1 MSFDPN
7 SPVRR
12 TPLMTLADKPHLACK
27 MEACQT
33 SGSFKMRGAIRTLQK
48 LAQEG
53 DKRQVITVS
62 MGNTAFSLAWAGRLL
77 NRKVC
82 VVMPENV
89 SPAKLEL
96 TRKIGAQ
103 VILHGQ
109 TGSAA
114 MAHCEKLVAKGNYY
128 FLHPHKCPPFL
139 AGSESIG
146 QELMEDQP
154 GMRRIYV
161 PVGGGGLLSAMCS
174 FACQSTRPIEI
185 VGVEAEGAP
194 AFARSLAAGKPV
206 SISRID
212 TIADALTI
220 NEPDAEVFAYVAAHI
235 DTILTVNEE
244 EIVGSMRMLFDEFRI
259 IAEPGGAAPL
269 AAMIKND
276 NGEIAAAI
284 ISGGNISMESFSRIT
299 SVQDQTRQ

>member
-1 MSFDPN
+1 MRRMLN
-7 SPVRR
+7 SSVASLVRR
-12 TPLMTLADKPHLACK
+12 TPLLPLADKPHLACK

-33 SGSFKMRGAIRTLQK
+33 GGSFKMRGAVRTLQK
-48 LAQEG
+48 LALEG
-53 DKRQVITVS
+53 DERRVITVS

-77 NRKVC
+77 NRPVS

-114 MAHCEKLVAKGNYY
+114 LAHCKTLVANGDYY

-146 QELMEDQP
+146 EEIIADQLDT
-154 GMRRIYV
+154 RRIYV
-161 PVGGGGLLSAMCS
+161 PVGGGGLLSAICS
-174 FACQSTRPIEI
+174 FVKKSTQPIEI
-185 VGVEAEGAP
+185 IGVESERAP

-206 SISRID
+206 SISEMN

-220 NEPDAEVFAYVAAHI
+220 NEPDPEVFAYVAAHVKKI
-235 DTILTVNEE
+235 ITVSEE
-244 EIVGSMRMLFDEFRI
+244 EIIAAMRLLYDEYRI
-259 IAEPGGAAPL
+259 IAEPGGAASL

-276 NGEIAAAI
+276 NGEFTAAI
-284 ISGGNISMESFSRIT
+284 ISGGNVSLESFLKLT
-299 SVQDQTRQ
+299 SA